1 MIMAMQYVWTAK
13 AEKDFVEKWG
23 NSRPLARK
31 AGTPATYDGKDLT
44 SLVIPAYAER
54 GWIKLANGKR
64 KVKAEA
70 SFHGYRV
77 AEDAQEKSR
86 ESRWKQLQ
94 FWLSQE
100 NVPSISYIA
109 ESMGLSSSEILTQ
122 FVRDH
127 GERMAEKFG
136 KLPFFPGGHG
146 RKLSDAW
153 VRVMEVRA

>member
-1 MIMAMQYVWTAK
+1 
-13 AEKDFVEKWG
+13 
-23 NSRPLARK
+23 
-31 AGTPATYDGKDLT
+31 LT

-54 GWIKLANGKR
+54 GWIKLANGRR
-64 KVKAEA
+64 KVKAETP
-70 SFHGYRV
+70 FHGYRV
-77 AEDAQEKSR
+77 AEDAQEKIR

-109 ESMGLSSSEILTQ
+109 ESMGLSSGEILAK

-136 KLPFFPGGHG
+136 KLPYFPGGHG
-146 RKLSDAW
+146 RNLSDVW
-153 VRVMEVRA
+153 VRVMEVR

>member
-1 MIMAMQYVWTAK
+1 MKYVWTKK
-13 AEKDFVEKWG
+13 AEQDFLDKWG
-23 NSRPLARK
+23 HSRPLARR
-31 AGTPATYDGKDLT
+31 AGKPATYDGKELT

-54 GWIKLANGKR
+54 GWIKLAGSK
-64 KVKAEA
+64 KVKTET
-70 SFHGYRV
+70 SVHGYRL
-77 AEDAQEKSR
+77 AEDAQEKIR

-94 FWLSQE
+94 FWLSQK
-100 NVPSISYIA
+100 NTPSVSYIA
-109 ESMGLSSSEILTQ
+109 TSMGLSSSEILTQ

-153 VRVMEVRA
+153 VKVMEVRA